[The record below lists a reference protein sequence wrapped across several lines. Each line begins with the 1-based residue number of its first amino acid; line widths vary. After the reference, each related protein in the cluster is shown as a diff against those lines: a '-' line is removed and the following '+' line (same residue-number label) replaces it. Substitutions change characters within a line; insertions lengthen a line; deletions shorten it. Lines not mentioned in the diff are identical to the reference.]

1 MKKNLSFIIFC
12 VIMINCKSQTSWTAK
27 TYGSLK
33 YSYPKEWTEIKYSET
48 DGTKSYGSQYF
59 TSGKTAKFSVIEAPN
74 NINETNAHNLSS
86 EDIKTI
92 VLGIFSPNSTFQK
105 IENRKLAMLNAKYAK
120 ATAITSTGMS
130 VSSINY
136 VVFYKNKTLL
146 IQGIYPSKD
155 ESEFLPILE
164 KIIGTIKTI

>member
-1 MKKNLSFIIFC
+1 MKKILPFIIFC
-12 VIMINCKSQTSWTAK
+12 GIILNSKSQTNWTNK

-33 YSYPKEWTEIKYSET
+33 YSYPKEWTEIKYSVT
-48 DGTKSYGSQYF
+48 DGNKSYGSQYF
-59 TSGKTAKFSVIEAPN
+59 ASGKTAKFSVIEAAN

-86 EDIKTI
+86 EDIQTI
-92 VLGIFSPNSTFQK
+92 VLGIFSPNSTFTK
-105 IENRKLAMLNAKYAK
+105 VENRKLSMQNAKYAK
-120 ATAITSTGMS
+120 ASAITSTGMS
-130 VSSINY
+130 VSSVNY

-155 ESEFLPILE
+155 ESEFLPIFE

>member
-1 MKKNLSFIIFC
+1 MKKALSIIIFFG
-12 VIMINCKSQTSWTAK
+12 IILNCKSQTNWTAK
-27 TYGSLK
+27 AYGSLK
-33 YSYPKEWTEIKYSET
+33 YSYPKEWTEIKYSVT
-48 DGTKSYGSQYF
+48 DGTESYGSQYF

-86 EDIKTI
+86 EDIQTI
-92 VLGIFSPNSTFQK
+92 VLGIFSPNSSFNK
-105 IENRKLAMLNAKYAK
+105 IENRKISMRNAKYAK

-164 KIIGTIKTI
+164 MIISTIKMI